1 MSIFT
6 RVRET
11 IVFYRNGCSKL
22 IEETKKSAHLKKS
35 MQHGVTLTRD
45 DHRLIYRN
53 AADFRKMV
61 PFFLLL
67 AILPESIPFLLLRGS
82 NIIPSTCI
90 TADQAVL
97 SYSLTKDET
106 TTK

>member
-1 MSIFT
+1 LALVMSLFT

-11 IVFYRNGCSKL
+11 IVFYRNGFSKL
-22 IEETKKSAHLKKS
+22 IAETKRSAQLTKSI
-35 MQHGVTLTRD
+35 QQGVALTRD
-45 DHRLIYRN
+45 DHSLMYRN
-53 AADFRKMV
+53 AQDSRKMV

-97 SYSLTKDET
+97 NTL
-106 TTK
+106 